1 MSNIPRHDRA
11 AGTARRTRLLRIA
24 KHVRE
29 QNWTAIGIDFLIVVI
44 GVFVGIQVAN
54 WNEDRLDEQRAHGFL
69 ERLSGDLE
77 QELASIDKRTAYV
90 GRSIQYG
97 EAALQWVDDGTLVN
111 GSAWQTVL
119 SFAQAS
125 RILPYSPV
133 DSTYQEM
140 RSAGELGLVRDT
152 ALRTALTE
160 YFVSGTFARAD
171 YILKLNPEYRRLVR
185 GLTPYRIG
193 RHIATQCFD
202 LALVE
207 HRDCAAPVDES
218 VALDVL
224 RKYTEHPQLVAEL
237 TFWMDSAHQIVD
249 ILRIQR
255 ATCVELKRR
264 IDAELGKAS

>member
-1 MSNIPRHDRA
+1 MIL
-11 AGTARRTRLLRIA
+11 RRLAQNL
-24 KHVRE
+24 KE
-29 QNWTAIGIDFLIVVI
+29 QNWTAISIEFVLLVL
-44 GVFVGIQVAN
+44 GVFLGIQVAN
-54 WNEDRLDEQRAHGFL
+54 WNEARLEDRRAHDFL
-69 ERLSGDLE
+69 ERLSDDLD
-77 QELASIDKRTAYV
+77 QELASIDKRSAYV
-90 GRSIQYG
+90 GRSIAYG
-97 EAALQWVDDGTLVN
+97 EAALGWAEDGRLAD

-171 YILKLNPEYRRLVR
+171 YILKFNPEYRRLVR

-202 LALVE
+202 LAVVE
-207 HRDCAAPVDES
+207 HRDCAAPVDEA
-218 VALDVL
+218 VALGML
-224 RKYTEHPQLVAEL
+224 RKYTDHPQLVAEL
-237 TFWMDSAHQIVD
+237 NFWMDSAHQIVD

-255 ATCVELKRR
+255 ATCVELKRS
-264 IDAELGKAS
+264 IDTALGRSPKTDTQ